1 MAKFKAFLV
10 MLMYAMPMLTVL
22 ADSGGGQNNSTSDPG
37 RTILYQKKNL
47 SNRPNAP
54 QRIYIECQYR
64 NGSMGFIFPD
74 GIYSVSVHIYND
86 LDNWWGIAT
95 TEESY
100 IEIPS
105 FNGEYIIECTSDD
118 GRIFSGEIFF

>member
-1 MAKFKAFLV
+1 
-10 MLMYAMPMLTVL
+10 MLTYSMCMLTAL
-22 ADSGGGQNNSTSDPG
+22 ADSEGNQNKSSSDPG
-37 RTILYQKKNL
+37 TAILYQKKYN

-64 NGSMGFIFPD
+64 NGSIEFIFPN

-95 TEESY
+95 TEEPC
-100 IEIPS
+100 IEIPF
-105 FNGEYIIECTSDD
+105 FNGNYIIECTSDD
-118 GRIFSGEIFF
+118 GRTFSGEIIF